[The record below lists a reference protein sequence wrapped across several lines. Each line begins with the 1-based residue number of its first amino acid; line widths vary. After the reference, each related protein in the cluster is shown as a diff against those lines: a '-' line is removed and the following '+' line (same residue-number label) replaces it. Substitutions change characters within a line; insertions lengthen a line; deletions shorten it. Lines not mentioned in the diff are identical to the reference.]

1 MKLAFDHM
9 YYLERA
15 AEVHV
20 KTTNKKVIDSAIA
33 WKTFEQLEKN
43 KVPFAEVHL
52 SSFVKKYFP
61 DFSYD

>member
-1 MKLAFDHM
+1 M

-15 AEVHV
+15 SEVHV
-20 KTTNKKVIDSAIA
+20 KTTTRKVIDSGIA

-61 DFSYD
+61 DFLYD

>member
-1 MKLAFDHM
+1 M

-20 KTTNKKVIDSAIA
+20 KTMNKKVIDNAIA
-33 WKTFEQLEKN
+33 WKTFKQLEQN

-52 SSFVKKYFP
+52 SSFVKKYFSS
-61 DFSYD
+61 FHMIE